1 MILYILETNVNAR
14 ETFSMH
20 IDEIL
25 VLLAKA
31 REDALKVTTNGDTV
45 KMKENM
51 NTLLSRVVATGSE

>member
-1 MILYILETNVNAR
+1 VILYILETNVNAR